1 MPVCSQLLQVP
12 SSTLLARQ
20 TELAAVA
27 VVDFHIAL
35 FTFGQ
40 FASAASLH
48 RPSATVDAAAA
59 AAGLATTVQQVA
71 IMSVILTGTSVC
83 SRNLRPPETL
93 VQENSVR
100 EHPEEHRQVDE
111 VEEDGHRQTET
122 VLQPGEGEEGV

>member
-12 SSTLLARQ
+12 SSALLARQ

-35 FTFGQ
+35 FTFGR

-71 IMSVILTGTSVC
+71 IMIVILTGTSVC
-83 SRNLRPPETL
+83 TTGRSLRPPESL

-100 EHPEEHRQVDE
+100 
-111 VEEDGHRQTET
+111 
-122 VLQPGEGEEGV
+122 